1 MTVDGILLFQKFLG
15 ALCVGVVLVVVAL
28 AVAVLVDKYR
38 NPIVEE
44 ESDESADVAHE
55 ARALPHSE

>member
-1 MTVDGILLFQKFLG
+1 MTVDDILLFQKFLG

-44 ESDESADVAHE
+44 ESDESTDVAHE
-55 ARALPHSE
+55 ARTLPHAE

>member
-55 ARALPHSE
+55 ARTLPHAE

>member
-15 ALCVGVVLVVVAL
+15 ALCVGVVLVVVAS

-38 NPIVEE
+38 NPVVEE
-44 ESDESADVAHE
+44 ESDESADMAHE